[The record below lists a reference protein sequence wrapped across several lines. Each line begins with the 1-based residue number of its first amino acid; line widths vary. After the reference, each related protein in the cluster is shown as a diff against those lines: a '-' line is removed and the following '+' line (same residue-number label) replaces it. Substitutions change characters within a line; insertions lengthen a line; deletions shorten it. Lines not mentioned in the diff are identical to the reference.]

1 MKKLLK
7 AIPVVLVL
15 AMVVSMAASAL
26 SSTANLNSSQY
37 YASSPKILGYYAKLS
52 AYNSGNSVNTLN
64 YLYIIGGKGQEIKES
79 KVLTPGNNHSGP
91 RQIDSTY
98 GDTLQFNWY
107 TYLQPTGNS
116 TGLGGVGEATVYTNY

>member
-26 SSTANLNSSQY
+26 SSTAYLSSSQY
-37 YASSPKILGYYAKLS
+37 YASSSKILGYYAKLS
-52 AYNSGNSVNTLN
+52 AYNSGNSVKTLN
-64 YLYIIGGKGQEIKES
+64 YLYIIGGKGQEVKCKET
-79 KVLTPGNNHSGP
+79 LFPGASFSSA

-116 TGLGGVGEATVYTNY
+116 TGLGGVGSATVFTNY

>member
-7 AIPVVLVL
+7 AIPLVLVL

-26 SSTANLNSSQY
+26 SSTAYLSSSQY
-37 YASSPKILGYYAKLS
+37 YASSPKILGYYAYMY
-52 AYNSGNSVNTLN
+52 AINRGNSVNTQN
-64 YLYIIGGKGQEIKES
+64 YLYIIGGKGQEIKDS
-79 KVLTPGNNHSGP
+79 KVLTHGANYSGP
-91 RQIDSTY
+91 RKIDSTY